1 MNIELIKSTENSAL
15 NPGALLSVVN
25 PKVATFLYIQIREHF
40 QSGIQSG
47 VYPVHTRLPSET
59 QLAESFKV
67 SRMTVTKAIK
77 EL

>member
-1 MNIELIKSTENSAL
+1 M
-15 NPGALLSVVN
+15 
-25 PKVATFLYIQIREHF
+25 
-40 QSGIQSG
+40 QSG

-59 QLAESFKV
+59 QLAKSFKV